1 MYLSSSTA
9 SITRTSFTFCTAV
22 SYYYNVFTYG
32 GAIYL
37 DASTATLIDL
47 ALQGNVASSTTGAR
61 DIHNDDSTLTCGTS
75 CEAGQYHDCQDIADT
90 SESDYYC
97 YVNCGSCT
105 NCSKGTSSS
114 VASSGSASCEPCAP
128 GYAADSTGAAS
139 CTSCEEGRYA
149 TDDTNHYG
157 IVTLATSCNTVGSGR
172 THSP

>member
-9 SITRTSFTFCTAV
+9 SITGASFTSCSAEGGYAYA
-22 SYYYNVFTYG
+22 SSYG

-37 DASTATLIDL
+37 DVSTATLIDL
-47 ALQGNVASSTTGAR
+47 ALQGNVATTGAQ
-61 DIHNDDSTLTCGTS
+61 DIHNDDGTFTCGTS
-75 CEAGQYHDCQDIADT
+75 CEAGQYHDCQDTADT
-90 SESDYYC
+90 TESDYIC

-105 NCSKGTSSS
+105 NCPKGTSSS

-128 GYAADSTGAAS
+128 GHAAHSTGAAS